1 MGTRSGDVDP
11 SLHLF
16 LHQEEQLTLEQ
27 ITDIL
32 TRKSGLLGVSGVSHD
47 MRSVIAAAT
56 RGKLAGVTLN
66 RIVLLSLGASTS
78 GLDGRTLF
86 HRCTHLYR
94 RHRRKQPV
102 DPGTGAHASRN
113 PEPGDRFKAE

>member
-1 MGTRSGDVDP
+1 VDTTMGLTPLEGLMMGTRSGDVDP

-16 LHQEEQLTLEQ
+16 LHEQEQLSLEE

-56 RGKLAGVTLN
+56 QGNSRAQPLN
-66 RIVLLSLGASTS
+66 CIVLFPSGASA
-78 GLDGRTLF
+78 F
-86 HRCTHLYR
+86 W
-94 RHRRKQPV
+94 
-102 DPGTGAHASRN
+102 A
-113 PEPGDRFKAE
+113 